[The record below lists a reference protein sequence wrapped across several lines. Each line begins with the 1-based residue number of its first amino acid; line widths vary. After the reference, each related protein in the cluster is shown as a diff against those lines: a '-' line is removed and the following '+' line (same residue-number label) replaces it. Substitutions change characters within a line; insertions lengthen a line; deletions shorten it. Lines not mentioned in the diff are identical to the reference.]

1 MRTTELI
8 RALRRLSIET
18 GRVACPGCKY
28 EYRCG
33 IHGCAIICEA
43 ATRLEELRERA
54 QGPRWISV
62 NDRLPGP
69 WEDVLVRHRGNATT
83 RPRANILF
91 RSKGRTDFGCDD
103 VFGPVTHWMPLPE
116 LPGEVK

>member
-8 RALRRLSIET
+8 RALRRLQVET
-18 GRVACPGCKY
+18 GSLACQGCGY
-28 EYRCG
+28 EYNCG
-33 IHGCAIICEA
+33 LHGCAVICEA
-43 ATRLEELRERA
+43 AARLEELRERV

-62 NDRLPGP
+62 KDRLPGP

-83 RPRANILF
+83 KPRANISC
-91 RSKGRTDFGCDD
+91 RIKGRTDFVCDD

-116 LPGEVK
+116 PPEEVE